1 MDKQENRYMSESVK
15 KNFGNLPHEIEK
27 ILPEKLK
34 RFRTLSGL
42 TTNEVGKALNKT
54 SSTITMWEKGK
65 AIPDIGTL
73 FKLRKVYGI
82 GDLNEFFD
90 AEPLPELKSLTK
102 TEYELILLWR
112 EAPAD
117 VRASIKN
124 LLKHIN
130 K

>member
-1 MDKQENRYMSESVK
+1 MDKQQNRYMSESVK
-15 KNFGNLPHEIEK
+15 KKNESASIEIEK

-34 RFRTLSGL
+34 RFRTRSGL
-42 TTNEVGKALNKT
+42 TTNDVGRAVNKT
-54 SSTITMWEKGK
+54 SSTVTMWEKGK
-65 AIPDIGTL
+65 AVPDIGTL
-73 FKLRKVYGI
+73 FMLRNVYGI

-90 AEPLPELKSLTK
+90 EEPLPELKSLTK